1 MLQTSG
7 GHLVALESRT
17 ELDCLITY
25 MNDEFDDPETLS
37 KYTVGLKGQ
46 TTQNVGVFKWE
57 GKSASASDWDAA
69 TPLWTN
75 W

>member
-1 MLQTSG
+1 
-7 GHLVALESRT
+7 
-17 ELDCLITY
+17 